1 MPLLSVLLPGE
12 GQQSADAKPAQDM
25 ASNSQEMLR
34 KEGLKEEKGK
44 SVQEEQDVVGEGGSV
59 EEVSGISQQ
68 LQPQATADDVV
79 TEKVSP
85 GEAYDPECDKPSY
98 DPECLLQAD
107 AAVLHSSSLQPE
119 SAGDF
124 TPFED
129 FKTLDVNRWQLEE
142 SWASQNSSCSAP
154 VPNKESSQAC
164 LSAISHN
171 LQSPRPDLQS
181 PSHNL
186 QSPPHDL
193 QSPPH
198 NLQSPHHDLQSPC
211 HNLRLPC
218 HDLESPRHDL
228 QSPCHDL
235 QSPCHDLQS
244 PLRSRQH
251 SMASEE
257 EEVEGCCSLE
267 GSVAATFSAD
277 SGLGDS
283 MQTSFSCEDQER
295 EDHSTAAPPAAD
307 ADGGDTCVE
316 LEGRQNS
323 MQSSEAAATGNLVL
337 GPDQSTCSGDMMSQS
352 FEITSQSSSEATSQ
366 SCEAT
371 SQSSEAR
378 SQSSEATSQRYEATS
393 QSCEATSQSCESA
406 SQSSEAT
413 SMFSQDLNSQHDEH
427 ENDKD
432 WRQSEDRGVTPYDM
446 EEEGIPKSACVA
458 IQEVLMDQAVIMTR
472 GQKVMSDQAIMMTK
486 GHEVV
491 SDQAIVTGGQEVM
504 SEQARGQEVMSEQ
517 ARGQEV
523 LSDQAIMMSETVE
536 VETEGA
542 ESSPRS
548 QAHDSSGHD
557 TQESTGSDSSLAA

>member
-1 MPLLSVLLPGE
+1 
-12 GQQSADAKPAQDM
+12 M

-34 KEGLKEEKGK
+34 KEGLNEEEGK
-44 SVQEEQDVVGEGGSV
+44 RVQEEQDVVGEGGSV
-59 EEVSGISQQ
+59 EEASGVSQQ
-68 LQPQATADDVV
+68 LQPQATVEDVV

-85 GEAYDPECDKPSY
+85 GEAYDPKCDKPSY
-98 DPECLLQAD
+98 DPECLLQED
-107 AAVLHSSSLQPE
+107 AAVLHSPSLQPE
-119 SAGDF
+119 SAGDL

-142 SWASQNSSCSAP
+142 SWASQNSGCSAP
-154 VPNKESSQAC
+154 VPDKESSQAC
-164 LSAISHN
+164 LSAISHD

-181 PSHNL
+181 PSH
-186 QSPPHDL
+186 DL
-193 QSPPH
+193 QPPPH
-198 NLQSPHHDLQSPC
+198 NLQSPPHNLQSPC

-235 QSPCHDLQS
+235 QSPRHDLQSPCHDLQS
-244 PLRSRQH
+244 PLRFRQH
-251 SMASEE
+251 CVASEE

-295 EDHSTAAPPAAD
+295 EDHSTAAPPAD
-307 ADGGDTCVE
+307 GGGDTCVE

-323 MQSSEAAATGNLVL
+323 MQSSEAATTGNLAL
-337 GPDQSTCSGDMMSQS
+337 GPNQSTCSRDMMSQS
-352 FEITSQSSSEATSQ
+352 FEITLQSSSEATSQ

-371 SQSSEAR
+371 SQSCEAT
-378 SQSSEATSQRYEATS
+378 SQSSEATSLSSEATS
-393 QSCEATSQSCESA
+393 QSCEATSQSCEA
-406 SQSSEAT
+406 TSQSSEAT

-427 ENDKD
+427 EDDKD
-432 WRQSEDRGVTPYDM
+432 WRQSEDRGEMPYDM
-446 EEEGIPKSACVA
+446 EEDIPKSACVA
-458 IQEVLMDQAVIMTR
+458 SQEVLMDQAVIMTR
-472 GQKVMSDQAIMMTK
+472 GQEVMSDQAIMMTK
-486 GHEVV
+486 SQEVM
-491 SDQAIVTGGQEVM
+491 SDQAIVTRGQEDM

-523 LSDQAIMMSETVE
+523 LSDQVIMMSETVE

-548 QAHDSSGHD
+548 QTHDSSGHD
-557 TQESTGSDSSLAA
+557 TQESTGSDFILAA